1 MDIRAIG
8 VTDIYKNFTASAY
21 ANSNASVAVSKRDEV
36 NISLAGNDYTFAR
49 RALLSVPDIRLEM
62 VNRIS
67 SEIEAGTYNISSND
81 IAARIL
87 GRA

>member
-8 VTDIYKNFTASAY
+8 VTDIYKNFASSVH
-21 ANSNASVAVSKRDEV
+21 ANMSASVANSKKDEV
-36 NISLAGNDYTFAR
+36 NISFAGNDYIFAR
-49 RALLSVPDIRLEM
+49 RAVSSVSDIRIDL

-67 SEIEAGTYNISSND
+67 AEIEAGIYDIHSID
-81 IAARIL
+81 IAAKML